1 MVYEAIRAIDVSLGL
16 RRIPVG
22 FQVTVEVGGSRWQ
35 TTNTPVHVD
44 VDIVEWN
51 ELIVL

>member
-1 MVYEAIRAIDVSLGL
+1 MVYEAIRATDVSLGL

-22 FQVTVEVGGSRWQ
+22 FQVTVEVDGSRWQ

>member
-1 MVYEAIRAIDVSLGL
+1 MVYKAIRATDVSLGL

-22 FQVTVEVGGSRWQ
+22 FQVIVEVDSSRWQ
-35 TTNTPVHVD
+35 TTNIPVHVD